1 MQMQPTIALVSFVA
15 FLHAGCSAAPQRAL
29 AHGASSRVETPVAS
43 DLERLIELS
52 ARDNR
57 AVEHV
62 RFLSKEIG
70 HRLTGSPAYDES
82 ARWCLEQFRAYGL
95 DARLEPFGEF
105 PYPFE
110 RGVQRGRVVGGEV
123 LELSTNAWT
132 IGTQGVSRG
141 PVAIEPSSEEELD
154 ALDAHSALKG
164 RWILRARADVPAKL
178 SRRLR
183 EAYVDAGI
191 LGVVRPGAKDGRI
204 VVGGN
209 HAQEP
214 GKRLPYPDVRVRHD
228 QFEALVA
235 SARSGTAFELEIEL
249 EHRFL
254 EGPVTCHN
262 VVADLRGER
271 FPDEYVIVQGH
282 LDTWDAAE
290 GAQDNG
296 TGVATTLEAARLLAA
311 SGARPARTIRFV
323 LYGGEE
329 QGLYG
334 SKGYV
339 RDHAAE
345 LERTS
350 IVLNHDG
357 GGTYLRGL
365 EATEAMRADF
375 ERVCAPL
382 ATLDPARTFAIE
394 AADGLRNSNDSDHAP
409 FLSAGVPA
417 FFWKQSEEGY
427 ERVHHTQYDTFE
439 NVPFDEVAHS
449 ARVVAITALG
459 FANLERLVDRTDM
472 QAAPPRRA
480 GVRIGDDAIVESA
493 SADGL
498 AAKAGWQK
506 GDRVVE
512 IDGRPIRSRDEFT
525 RALQEG
531 GGLKTVVIE
540 RAGERLETLLDWS
553 EDPDEAVRIERA
565 RRRAERAVATG
576 R

>member
-1 MQMQPTIALVSFVA
+1 MPPRTPIALFVLAA
-15 FLHAGCSAAPQRAL
+15 FLQHGCSAPPRDPAHQPAERADV
-29 AHGASSRVETPVAS
+29 AVAS

-62 RFLSKEIG
+62 RYLSKEIG
-70 HRLTGSPAYDES
+70 HRLTGSPAYDEA
-82 ARWCLEQFRAYGL
+82 ARWCLEQFRSYGL
-95 DARLEPFGEF
+95 DARLEQFGEF
-105 PYPFE
+105 PYPFV
-110 RGVQRGRVVGGEV
+110 RGVQRGRVVGGEE

-132 IGTQGVSRG
+132 IGTDGPARG
-141 PVAIEPSSEEELD
+141 PVAVEPATEEEFD
-154 ALDAHSALKG
+154 ALDAQSAFRG
-164 RWILRARADVPAKL
+164 RWILRARGDVPAKL

-183 EAYVDAGI
+183 EAYVEAGI
-191 LGVVRPGAKDGRI
+191 LGLVRAGAKDGRI

-214 GKRLPYPDVRVRHD
+214 EKRLAYPDVKVRND
-228 QFEALVA
+228 QFEKLVA
-235 SARSGTAFELEIEL
+235 NARAGAAYELEIEL
-249 EHRFL
+249 DHRFL
-254 EGPVTCHN
+254 DGPVACHN
-262 VVADLRGER
+262 VVADLRGAR
-271 FPDEYVIVQGH
+271 FPDEFVIVQGH

-311 SGARPARTIRFV
+311 LGVRPARTVRFV

-329 QGLYG
+329 QGLFG

-365 EATEAMRADF
+365 DATEAMRADF

-382 ATLDPARTFAIE
+382 AGLDPARTFAIE
-394 AADGLRNSNDSDHAP
+394 VGDGLRNSNDSDHAP
-409 FLSAGVPA
+409 FLAAGVPA

-449 ARVVAITALG
+449 ARVVAITAFG
-459 FANLERLVDRTDM
+459 FANLDHLVDRTDM
-472 QAAPPRRA
+472 VAAPPRRA

-493 SADGL
+493 TAEGL
-498 AAKAGWQK
+498 AAKAGWQR

-512 IDGRPIRSRDEFT
+512 IDGRAIASREEFT

-531 GGLKTVVIE
+531 NGRKTVVIE
-540 RAGERLETLLDWS
+540 RAGVRIDTVLDWS
-553 EDPDEAVRIERA
+553 DDPEELERAERA
-565 RRRAERAVATG
+565 RRRAERAGARG
-576 R
+576 N